1 MRTGLTIVLSL
12 VLAAGTIR
20 AATEK
25 VQNSVGIVKEYS
37 AASHAFSVEDE
48 NGRTVQFVWAKETK
62 FNGVVSAGAKVT
74 VRYTEQGDGRNL
86 AQTVGV
92 LK

>member
-1 MRTGLTIVLSL
+1 MKTLAAAALAL
-12 VLAAGTIR
+12 VLAAGIAP
-20 AATEK
+20 AAEK
-25 VQNSVGIVKEYS
+25 AQNSAGVVKEYS
-37 AASHAFSVEDE
+37 AAERTFSVEDE
-48 NGRTVQFVWAKETK
+48 NGRTIRFVWAKDTK
-62 FNGVVSAGAKVT
+62 FNGVVSQGARVI

>member
-1 MRTGLTIVLSL
+1 MKPVAAAALAFL
-12 VLAAGTIR
+12 LAAGIAP
-20 AATEK
+20 AAEK
-25 VQNSVGIVKEYS
+25 AQNSAGVVKEYS
-37 AASHAFSVEDE
+37 AAERTFSVEDE
-48 NGRTVQFVWAKETK
+48 SGRTIRFVWAKATK
-62 FNGVVSAGAKVT
+62 FNGVVSTGARVT

>member
-1 MRTGLTIVLSL
+1 MKTL
-12 VLAAGTIR
+12 VAAALAFLLAAGVAR
-20 AATEK
+20 AAEK
-25 VQNSVGIVKEYS
+25 AQTSAGVVKEYS
-37 AASHAFSVEDE
+37 AAERTFSVEDE
-48 NGRTVQFVWAKETK
+48 NGRTVRFVWGKDTK
-62 FNGVVSAGAKVT
+62 FNGVVSAGARVT

>member
-1 MRTGLTIVLSL
+1 MKTVAAAALAFL
-12 VLAAGTIR
+12 LAAGIAP
-20 AATEK
+20 AAEK
-25 VQNSVGIVKEYS
+25 TQNSAGVVKEYS
-37 AASHAFSVEDE
+37 GAERAFSVEDE
-48 NGRTVQFVWAKETK
+48 NGRTIRFVWAKATK
-62 FNGVVSAGAKVT
+62 FNGVVSTGARVT